1 MANEI
6 QPFNYGEI
14 EPATAEKLKR
24 HATAIRGIQS
34 KAIYEIGE
42 ELQSAHDELA
52 DHNGGTFYA
61 WCESIGIGRD
71 TVQRILRYHE
81 FVAANCGNRELL
93 ESLPKSLIYEA
104 SKKST
109 PQELKDKVAS
119 GDVTTLPEF
128 KKLKAELEA
137 TKNVLRTTETKLDEA
152 QRDAKSINSTL
163 DATNIARSNDQKNF
177 QKRLNE
183 KDEEIKELKQGFESS
198 VIRETEKFKAE
209 ADQLREKAS
218 AYDDLQQMNH
228 TLREKLREKD
238 EELLN
243 RPERETV
250 VTKEVVPEDYERLK
264 AENASM
270 GKRLAEYEAHTQCLS
285 LQEYAENSEDDDIRQ
300 YTKTLDE
307 ETAAAKQ
314 VRDVL
319 RALEC
324 LPSDEAEMR
333 ELARCYMDWSVRRD
347 ETREDAQGTILRA
360 QRKLDALAE
369 QFGMGPKLKVVK

>member
-6 QPFNYGEI
+6 QPFNYGEV
-14 EPATAEKLKR
+14 EPETAEKLKR
-24 HATAIRGIQS
+24 HATAICGIQS

-42 ELQSAHDELA
+42 ELQAAHDELA

-137 TKNVLRTTETKLDEA
+137 TKNVLRTTESKLTSAE
-152 QRDAKSINSTL
+152 QERDKLKNDNAVMKDGI
-163 DATNIARSNDQKNF
+163 AAARSN
-177 QKRLNE
+177 
-183 KDEEIKELKQGFESS
+183 EERAQNAYDRFIHE
-198 VIRETEKFKAE
+198 RNDAKAE
-209 ADQLREKAS
+209 ADQLREKAR

-228 TLREKLREKD
+228 TLREKLRQKD

-250 VTKEVVPEDYERLK
+250 VTQEVEKRVEVIPDEYKKAFMENQKLRKELATYKAHQQNRTLQELAEIDKDYEDLKKSDEEEEKVSERMEFFKMLPVFFPEGPIEAREVWRCFLKHHGHEDPIVKEVCKNIKRARDAMVWLDEAAP
-264 AENASM
+264 SM
-270 GKRLAEYEAHTQCLS
+270 GGTPK
-285 LQEYAENSEDDDIRQ
+285 
-300 YTKTLDE
+300 
-307 ETAAAKQ
+307 
-314 VRDVL
+314 
-319 RALEC
+319 
-324 LPSDEAEMR
+324 
-333 ELARCYMDWSVRRD
+333 LAR
-347 ETREDAQGTILRA
+347 
-360 QRKLDALAE
+360 
-369 QFGMGPKLKVVK
+369 VK

>member
-6 QPFNYGEI
+6 QPFNYGEV

-24 HATAIRGIQS
+24 HAAVIKGIQS

-42 ELQSAHDELA
+42 ELQAAHDELA
-52 DHNGGTFYA
+52 NHRNGTFFA
-61 WCESIGIGRD
+61 WCESIGIKS
-71 TVQRILRYHE
+71 TTAKEILSYHD
-81 FVAANCGNRELL
+81 FISRNASNKELL
-93 ESLPKSLIYEA
+93 ESLPKRLIVDA
-104 SKKST
+104 NRPST

-137 TKNVLRTTETKLDEA
+137 TKNVLRTTESKLG
-152 QRDAKSINSTL
+152 
-163 DATNIARSNDQKNF
+163 
-177 QKRLNE
+177 E
-183 KDEEIKELKQGFESS
+183 KDAEIEAAKKERDDANQQLVEQRRATGLRNDDNVRLKEERDKA
-198 VIRETEKFKAE
+198 KAE
-209 ADQLREKAS
+209 ADSLREKAN

-228 TLREKLREKD
+228 TLREKLKQKED
-238 EELLN
+238 ELLN
-243 RPERETV
+243 RPERETI
-250 VTKEVVPEDYERLK
+250 VTQEVVPEDYERLK

-270 GKRLAEYEAHTQCLS
+270 GKRLAEYEAHTQGLS

-319 RALEC
+319 RSLEC
-324 LPSDEAEMR
+324 LPNDEAEMR

>member
-24 HATAIRGIQS
+24 HAAAIKGIQS

-42 ELQSAHDELA
+42 ELQAAHDELA

-71 TVQRILRYHE
+71 TVKRILHYHE
-81 FVAANCGNRELL
+81 YVGANCTNRDLI
-93 ESLPKSLIYEA
+93 ESLPRSLVYEA
-104 SKKST
+104 ARPST

-177 QKRLNE
+177 QERLNE

-228 TLREKLREKD
+228 TLREKLRAKD

-243 RPERETV
+243 RPEHETI
-250 VTKEVVPEDYERLK
+250 VTKEVVPDDYERLK

-270 GKRLAEYEAHTQCLS
+270 GKRLAEYEAHTQGLS

>member
-1 MANEI
+1 MENELMV
-6 QPFNYGEI
+6 FDYE
-14 EPATAEKLKR
+14 AVDVVTAGKLKK
-24 HATAIRGIQS
+24 HETAIRNIQS
-34 KAIYEIGE
+34 KAVYEIGE
-42 ELQSAHDELA
+42 ELKAAHDELA
-52 DHNGGTFYA
+52 NHNGGTFYA
-61 WCESIGIGRD
+61 WCRSIGFNTS
-71 TVQRILRYHE
+71 TVKNILNYHE
-81 FVAANCGNRELL
+81 YVSQNLTNGDLI
-93 ESLPKSLIYEA
+93 ESLPKSLVYEA
-104 SKKST
+104 ARPST
-109 PQELKDKVAS
+109 PQELKDGVAS

-137 TKNVLRTTETKLDEA
+137 TKNVLRTTESKLGEKDAEIEEAEKRAHAANLAQDVALTKQCEYKESLGIAEAERDEA
-152 QRDAKSINSTL
+152 
-163 DATNIARSNDQKNF
+163 
-177 QKRLNE
+177 
-183 KDEEIKELKQGFESS
+183 
-198 VIRETEKFKAE
+198 KAE
-209 ADQLREKAS
+209 ADQLREKAR

-270 GKRLAEYEAHTQCLS
+270 GKRLAEYEAHTQGLS
-285 LQEYAENSEDDDIRQ
+285 LQEYAENSDDDDIRQ

>member
-24 HATAIRGIQS
+24 HAAAIRGIQS
-34 KAIYEIGE
+34 KAIYGTGE
-42 ELQSAHDELA
+42 ELQAAHDELA

-71 TVQRILRYHE
+71 TVKRILHYHE
-81 FVAANCGNRELL
+81 YVGANCTNRDLI
-93 ESLPKSLIYEA
+93 ESLPRSLVYEA
-104 SKKST
+104 ARPST

-137 TKNVLRTTETKLDEA
+137 TKNVLRTTESKLG
-152 QRDAKSINSTL
+152 
-163 DATNIARSNDQKNF
+163 
-177 QKRLNE
+177 E
-183 KDEEIKELKQGFESS
+183 KDAEIEAAKKERDDANQQLVEQRRATGLRNDDNVRLKEERDKA
-198 VIRETEKFKAE
+198 KAE
-209 ADQLREKAS
+209 ADSLREKAN

-228 TLREKLREKD
+228 TLREKLKQKED
-238 EELLN
+238 ELLN
-243 RPERETV
+243 RPERETI
-250 VTKEVVPEDYERLK
+250 VTQEVVPEDYERLK

-270 GKRLAEYEAHTQCLS
+270 GKRLAEYEAHTQGLS
-285 LQEYAENSEDDDIRQ
+285 LQEYAENSDDDDIRQ

-347 ETREDAQGTILRA
+347 ETREDAQNTILRA

>member
-6 QPFNYGEI
+6 QPFNYGEV

-24 HATAIRGIQS
+24 HAAAIKGIQS

-42 ELQSAHDELA
+42 ELQAAHDELA

-71 TVQRILRYHE
+71 TVKRILHYHE
-81 FVAANCGNRELL
+81 YVGANCTNRDLI
-93 ESLPKSLIYEA
+93 ESLPRSLVYEA
-104 SKKST
+104 ARPST
-109 PQELKDKVAS
+109 PQELKDGVAS
-119 GDVTTLPEF
+119 GDITTLPQF

-137 TKNVLRTTETKLDEA
+137 TKNVLRTTESKLG
-152 QRDAKSINSTL
+152 
-163 DATNIARSNDQKNF
+163 
-177 QKRLNE
+177 E
-183 KDEEIKELKQGFESS
+183 KDAEIEAAKKERDDANAEAHHHDAMRSAAIS
-198 VIRETEKFKAE
+198 EKVLAEQELHDAKAE
-209 ADQLREKAS
+209 ADQLRKKAS

-243 RPERETV
+243 RPERETI

-270 GKRLAEYEAHTQCLS
+270 GKRLAEYEAHTQGLS
-285 LQEYAENSEDDDIRQ
+285 LQEYAENSDDDDIRQ

-347 ETREDAQGTILRA
+347 ETREDAQDTILRA

>member
-1 MANEI
+1 MTNGI
-6 QPFNYGEI
+6 QPFNYGEV
-14 EPATAEKLKR
+14 EPETAEKLKR
-24 HATAIRGIQS
+24 HAAAIKGIQS

-42 ELQSAHDELA
+42 ELQAAHDELA
-52 DHNGGTFYA
+52 NNRNGTFYA
-61 WCESIGIGRD
+61 WCASIGISED
-71 TVQRILRYHE
+71 NAQRVLRYHD
-81 FVAANCGNRELL
+81 FIAANCGNKDFL
-93 ESLPKSLIYEA
+93 ETLPKSLIYEA

-137 TKNVLRTTETKLDEA
+137 TKNVLRTTESKLG
-152 QRDAKSINSTL
+152 
-163 DATNIARSNDQKNF
+163 
-177 QKRLNE
+177 E
-183 KDEEIKELKQGFESS
+183 KDAEIEAAKKERDDANQQLVEQRRATGLRNDDNVRLKEECDKA
-198 VIRETEKFKAE
+198 KAE
-209 ADQLREKAS
+209 ADSLREKAN

-250 VTKEVVPEDYERLK
+250 VTKEVVPDDYERLK

-270 GKRLAEYEAHTQCLS
+270 GKRLAEYEAHTQGLS
-285 LQEYAENSEDDDIRQ
+285 LQEYAENSDDDDIRQ

-347 ETREDAQGTILRA
+347 ETREDAQNTILRA

-369 QFGMGPKLKVVK
+369 QFGMGLKLKVVK

>member
-1 MANEI
+1 MTNGI
-6 QPFNYGEI
+6 QPFNYGEV
-14 EPATAEKLKR
+14 EPETAEKLKR
-24 HATAIRGIQS
+24 HAAAIRGIQS

-42 ELQSAHDELA
+42 ELQAAHDELA
-52 DHNGGTFYA
+52 NNRNGTFYA
-61 WCESIGIGRD
+61 WCESIGIKRE
-71 TVQRILRYHE
+71 TAKNILNYHD
-81 FVAANCGNRELL
+81 FIGQQLANKEML
-93 ESLPKSLIYEA
+93 ESLPRRLIYEA
-104 SKKST
+104 ARPST
-109 PQELKDKVAS
+109 PRELKDKVAS

-137 TKNVLRTTETKLDEA
+137 TKNVLRTTESKLG
-152 QRDAKSINSTL
+152 
-163 DATNIARSNDQKNF
+163 
-177 QKRLNE
+177 E
-183 KDEEIKELKQGFESS
+183 KDAEIEAAKKERDDANAEAHHHDAMRSAAIS
-198 VIRETEKFKAE
+198 EKVLAEQELHDAKAE

-243 RPERETV
+243 RPERETI

-270 GKRLAEYEAHTQCLS
+270 GKRLAEYEAHTQGLS

-347 ETREDAQGTILRA
+347 ETREDAQNTILRA

>member
-137 TKNVLRTTETKLDEA
+137 TKNMLRTTETKLDEA

-270 GKRLAEYEAHTQCLS
+270 GKRLAEYEAHTQGLS

>member
-6 QPFNYGEI
+6 QPFNYGEV

-24 HATAIRGIQS
+24 HETAIRGIQS

-42 ELQSAHDELA
+42 ELQAAHDELA
-52 DHNGGTFYA
+52 NNRNGTFYA
-61 WCESIGIGRD
+61 WCESIGIKRE
-71 TVQRILRYHE
+71 TAKNILNYHD
-81 FVAANCGNRELL
+81 FIGQQLANKEML
-93 ESLPKSLIYEA
+93 ESLPRRLIYEA
-104 SKKST
+104 ARPST

-137 TKNVLRTTETKLDEA
+137 TKNVLRTTESKLG
-152 QRDAKSINSTL
+152 
-163 DATNIARSNDQKNF
+163 
-177 QKRLNE
+177 E
-183 KDEEIKELKQGFESS
+183 KDAEIEAAKNERDDANQQLVEQRRATGLRNDDNVRLKEERDKA
-198 VIRETEKFKAE
+198 KAE
-209 ADQLREKAS
+209 ADSLREKAN

-228 TLREKLREKD
+228 TLREKLKQKED
-238 EELLN
+238 ELLN
-243 RPERETV
+243 RPERETI
-250 VTKEVVPEDYERLK
+250 VTQEVVPEDYERLK

-270 GKRLAEYEAHTQCLS
+270 GKRLAEYEAHTQGLS

-347 ETREDAQGTILRA
+347 ETREDAQNTILRA

>member
-6 QPFNYGEI
+6 QLFNYGEVD
-14 EPATAEKLKR
+14 AGTAEKLKQ
-24 HATAIRGIQS
+24 HAVTIRGIQS
-34 KAIYEIGE
+34 KAVYEIGE
-42 ELQSAHDELA
+42 ELQAAHDELA

-137 TKNVLRTTETKLDEA
+137 TKNVLRTTESKLG
-152 QRDAKSINSTL
+152 
-163 DATNIARSNDQKNF
+163 
-177 QKRLNE
+177 E
-183 KDEEIKELKQGFESS
+183 KDAEIEAAKKERDDANAEAHHHDAMRSAAIS
-198 VIRETEKFKAE
+198 EKVLAEQELHDAKAE

-243 RPERETV
+243 RPERETI

-270 GKRLAEYEAHTQCLS
+270 GKRLAEYEAHTQGLS

-347 ETREDAQGTILRA
+347 ETREDAQNTILRA

>member
-109 PQELKDKVAS
+109 PQELKHKVAS

-137 TKNVLRTTETKLDEA
+137 TKNVLRTTESKLTSAE
-152 QRDAKSINSTL
+152 QERDKLKNDNAVMKDGI
-163 DATNIARSNDQKNF
+163 AAARSN
-177 QKRLNE
+177 
-183 KDEEIKELKQGFESS
+183 EERAQNAYDRFIHE
-198 VIRETEKFKAE
+198 RNDAKAE
-209 ADQLREKAS
+209 ADQLREKAR

-228 TLREKLREKD
+228 TLREKLRQKD

-250 VTKEVVPEDYERLK
+250 VTQEVEKRVEVIPDEYKKAFMENQKLRKELATYKAHQQNRTLQELAEIDKDYEDLKKSDEEEEKVSERMEFFKMLPVFFPEGPIEAREVWRCFLKHHGHEDPIVKEVCKNIKRARDAMVWLDEAAP
-264 AENASM
+264 SM
-270 GKRLAEYEAHTQCLS
+270 G
-285 LQEYAENSEDDDIRQ
+285 
-300 YTKTLDE
+300 
-307 ETAAAKQ
+307 
-314 VRDVL
+314 
-319 RALEC
+319 
-324 LPSDEAEMR
+324 
-333 ELARCYMDWSVRRD
+333 
-347 ETREDAQGTILRA
+347 GT
-360 QRKLDALAE
+360 
-369 QFGMGPKLKVVK
+369 PKLERVK

>member
-228 TLREKLREKD
+228 TLREKLRAKD

-243 RPERETV
+243 RPERETI
-250 VTKEVVPEDYERLK
+250 VTKEVVPDDYERLK

-270 GKRLAEYEAHTQCLS
+270 GKRLAEYEAHTQGLS
-285 LQEYAENSEDDDIRQ
+285 LQEYAENSDDDDIRQ

-347 ETREDAQGTILRA
+347 ETREDAQNTILRA

>member
-1 MANEI
+1 MTNGI
-6 QPFNYGEI
+6 QPFNYGEV
-14 EPATAEKLKR
+14 EPETAEKLKR
-24 HATAIRGIQS
+24 HAAAIRGIQS

-42 ELQSAHDELA
+42 ELQAAHDELA
-52 DHNGGTFYA
+52 NNRNGTFYA
-61 WCESIGIGRD
+61 WCESIGIKRE
-71 TVQRILRYHE
+71 TAKNILNYHD
-81 FVAANCGNRELL
+81 FIGQQLANKEML
-93 ESLPKSLIYEA
+93 ESLPRRLIYEA
-104 SKKST
+104 ARPST
-109 PQELKDKVAS
+109 PRELKDKVAS

-137 TKNVLRTTETKLDEA
+137 TKNVLRTTESKLG
-152 QRDAKSINSTL
+152 
-163 DATNIARSNDQKNF
+163 
-177 QKRLNE
+177 E
-183 KDEEIKELKQGFESS
+183 KDAEIEAAKKERDDANAEAHHHDAMRSAAIS
-198 VIRETEKFKAE
+198 EKVLAEQELHDAKAE

-243 RPERETV
+243 RPERETI

-270 GKRLAEYEAHTQCLS
+270 GKRLAEYEAHTQGLS
-285 LQEYAENSEDDDIRQ
+285 LQEYAENSDDDDIRQ

-347 ETREDAQGTILRA
+347 ETREDAQNTILRA

>member
-270 GKRLAEYEAHTQCLS
+270 GKRLAEYEAHTQGLS

-369 QFGMGPKLKVVK
+369 QFGMGPKLKAVK

>member
-128 KKLKAELEA
+128 KKLKSARRRRRPKRRRE
-137 TKNVLRTTETKLDEA
+137 TRNPSIRRSTRRTSHGRTTRRISRSGLTRKTKKSKSSS
-152 QRDAKSINSTL
+152 RD
-163 DATNIARSNDQKNF
+163 
-177 QKRLNE
+177 
-183 KDEEIKELKQGFESS
+183 
-198 VIRETEKFKAE
+198 
-209 ADQLREKAS
+209 
-218 AYDDLQQMNH
+218 
-228 TLREKLREKD
+228 
-238 EELLN
+238 
-243 RPERETV
+243 
-250 VTKEVVPEDYERLK
+250 
-264 AENASM
+264 
-270 GKRLAEYEAHTQCLS
+270 LS
-285 LQEYAENSEDDDIRQ
+285 
-300 YTKTLDE
+300 
-307 ETAAAKQ
+307 
-314 VRDVL
+314 
-319 RALEC
+319 RA
-324 LPSDEAEMR
+324 
-333 ELARCYMDWSVRRD
+333 
-347 ETREDAQGTILRA
+347 
-360 QRKLDALAE
+360 
-369 QFGMGPKLKVVK
+369 

>member
-1 MANEI
+1 MENELMV
-6 QPFNYGEI
+6 FDYE
-14 EPATAEKLKR
+14 AVDVVTAGKLKK
-24 HATAIRGIQS
+24 HETAIRNIQS
-34 KAIYEIGE
+34 KAVYEIGE
-42 ELQSAHDELA
+42 ELKAAHDELA
-52 DHNGGTFYA
+52 NHNGGTFYA
-61 WCESIGIGRD
+61 WCRSIGFNTS
-71 TVQRILRYHE
+71 TVKNILNYHE
-81 FVAANCGNRELL
+81 YVSQNLTNGDLI
-93 ESLPKSLIYEA
+93 ESLPRSLIYEA
-104 SKKST
+104 ARPST

-119 GDVTTLPEF
+119 GDVMTLPEF

-137 TKNVLRTTETKLDEA
+137 TKNVLRTTESKLG
-152 QRDAKSINSTL
+152 
-163 DATNIARSNDQKNF
+163 
-177 QKRLNE
+177 E
-183 KDEEIKELKQGFESS
+183 KDAEIEAAKKERDDANAEAHHHDAMRSAAIS
-198 VIRETEKFKAE
+198 EKVLAEQELHDAKAE

-243 RPERETV
+243 RPERETI

-270 GKRLAEYEAHTQCLS
+270 GKRLAEYEAHTQGLS
-285 LQEYAENSEDDDIRQ
+285 LQEYAENSDDDDIRQ

>member
-24 HATAIRGIQS
+24 HAAAIKGIQS

-42 ELQSAHDELA
+42 ELQAAHDELA

-71 TVQRILRYHE
+71 TVKRILHYHE
-81 FVAANCGNRELL
+81 YVGANCTNRDLI
-93 ESLPKSLIYEA
+93 ESLPRSLVYEA
-104 SKKST
+104 ARPST
-109 PQELKDKVAS
+109 PQELKDGVAN
-119 GDVTTLPEF
+119 GDITSLPQF

-137 TKNVLRTTETKLDEA
+137 TKNVLRTTESKLGEKDAEIEEAKERAHAANLAQDVALTKQCEYKESLGIAEAERDEA
-152 QRDAKSINSTL
+152 
-163 DATNIARSNDQKNF
+163 
-177 QKRLNE
+177 
-183 KDEEIKELKQGFESS
+183 
-198 VIRETEKFKAE
+198 KAE
-209 ADQLREKAS
+209 ADQLREKAR

-238 EELLN
+238 EELLS

-270 GKRLAEYEAHTQCLS
+270 GKRLAEYEAHTQGLS

-347 ETREDAQGTILRA
+347 ETREDAQNTILRA

>member
-6 QPFNYGEI
+6 QPFNYGEV

-24 HATAIRGIQS
+24 HAAVIKGIQS

-42 ELQSAHDELA
+42 ELQAAHDELA
-52 DHNGGTFYA
+52 NHRNGTFFA
-61 WCESIGIGRD
+61 WCESIGIKS
-71 TVQRILRYHE
+71 TTAKEILSYHD
-81 FVAANCGNRELL
+81 FISRNASNKELL
-93 ESLPKSLIYEA
+93 ESLPKRLIVDA
-104 SKKST
+104 NRPST

-137 TKNVLRTTETKLDEA
+137 TKNVLRTTESKLGEKDAEIEEAEKRAHAANLAQDVALTKQCEYKESLSIAEAERDEA
-152 QRDAKSINSTL
+152 
-163 DATNIARSNDQKNF
+163 
-177 QKRLNE
+177 
-183 KDEEIKELKQGFESS
+183 
-198 VIRETEKFKAE
+198 KAE
-209 ADQLREKAS
+209 ADRLREKAR

-270 GKRLAEYEAHTQCLS
+270 GKRLAEYEAHTQGLS

-347 ETREDAQGTILRA
+347 ETREDAQNTILRA

>member
-137 TKNVLRTTETKLDEA
+137 TKNVLRTTESKLG
-152 QRDAKSINSTL
+152 
-163 DATNIARSNDQKNF
+163 
-177 QKRLNE
+177 E
-183 KDEEIKELKQGFESS
+183 KDAEIEAAKKERDDANAEARHHDAMRSAAIS
-198 VIRETEKFKAE
+198 EKVLAEQELHDAKAE

-250 VTKEVVPEDYERLK
+250 VTKEVVPEDYNDIKEGNAILRK
-264 AENASM
+264 QVAEL
-270 GKRLAEYEAHTQCLS
+270 RAHAQGMS
-285 LQEYAENSEDDDIRQ
+285 LQEYAQKDEKHSEFV
-300 YTKTLDE
+300 KTLDE
-307 ETAAAKQ
+307 EYASAKRIRGILSTLVQ
-314 VRDVL
+314 IQMH
-319 RALEC
+319 
-324 LPSDEAEMR
+324 EAEIK
-333 ELARCYMDWSVRRD
+333 EDARCFLKVSSDRE
-347 ETREDAQGTILRA
+347 ETLADAQDTV
-360 QRKLDALAE
+360 RKAKRGIEVLE
-369 QFGMGPKLKVVK
+369 EVFFTSSPLKVVK

>member
-152 QRDAKSINSTL
+152 QRDAKSIHSTL
-163 DATNIARSNDQKNF
+163 DATNIARSFDQKNF

-228 TLREKLREKD
+228 TLREKLRAKD

-243 RPERETV
+243 RPERETI
-250 VTKEVVPEDYERLK
+250 VTKEVVPDDYERLK

-270 GKRLAEYEAHTQCLS
+270 GKRLAEYEAHTQGLS
-285 LQEYAENSEDDDIRQ
+285 LQEYAENSDDDDIRQ

-347 ETREDAQGTILRA
+347 ETREDAQNTILRA

>member
-270 GKRLAEYEAHTQCLS
+270 GKRLAEYEAHTQGLS